1 MFFFCKFDLYSSAV
15 RFHIEY
21 WRPSS
26 TRKRRLSGPSFFI
39 IKQVQV
45 ASRKKGQILV
55 CGIKKRDWSPRLQK
69 NKAAYLH
76 VGRNSKNPVFVEKF
90 CGDHTA
96 TESIL
101 LPSCGRPCQV
111 GKWCASLPSYLLSL
125 SRTLAGYP
133 HLKYNRSRA
142 GGNDRCL
149 DVFTALF
156 SWWFNIRSLRITE
169 FHRNDNLAMISDH
182 DSDSGCLSFTSSFW
196 PKRRK
201 VK

>member
-1 MFFFCKFDLYSSAV
+1 MWWLRVRQIRINRRNLWEGQFCGCKFESCRRVLANLT
-15 RFHIEY
+15 Y
-21 WRPSS
+21 WC
-26 TRKRRLSGPSFFI
+26 
-39 IKQVQV
+39 V
-45 ASRKKGQILV
+45 ALKKGTGVQD
-55 CGIKKRDWSPRLQK
+55 CKK

-76 VGRNSKNPVFVEKF
+76 VGRNSKIPVFVEKF